1 MQTYFKTYQQL
12 LIPLQDSRNK
22 TKQQLE
28 MTINYEYLVPHLRLG
43 VHTNAALR
51 SLVVSLSIFAM
62 AACFVSCWSSSNLA
76 IKKHHQNLI

>member
-1 MQTYFKTYQQL
+1 MQTYFKTCQQL
-12 LIPLQDSRNK
+12 LIPLQDSKKNQPR
-22 TKQQLE
+22 KQQLE
-28 MTINYEYLVPHLRLG
+28 MTINCEYLVPHLRLG

-76 IKKHHQNLI
+76 IQ